1 MFGLLL
7 SIDHGGHGGSF
18 YSFGDKNLVG
28 VFSSIF
34 DFIVNVF
41 RSVLQWLD
49 SIYILNGVSLLR
61 FNIGLTIMTL
71 IFTVVFAVVRN
82 GVNVGARRRS
92 SAGSKA
98 GGRRS
103 EGKSSNDD

>member
-1 MFGLLL
+1 MIGLLL
-7 SIDHGGHGGSF
+7 NADHGGHGGSLDT
-18 YSFGDKNLVG
+18 FGDKNLVG
-28 VFSSIF
+28 VFSQIF

-82 GVNVGARRRS
+82 GVNVGSRRRS
-92 SAGSKA
+92 QAGSKA
-98 GGRRS
+98 GSRRS
-103 EGKSSNDD
+103 EGKGNNDD